1 MPMIRP
7 ISDLR
12 NSANEISDFCRQ
24 TREPVYITR
33 NGTGD
38 MVVVSVEEY
47 ERQQALIDLYAK
59 LAAAEQDIATGAEG
73 KDFLAVARQFRERVP
88 GAELYGADLSRR

>member
-1 MPMIRP
+1 MPSIRP

-24 TREPVYITR
+24 TREPVFITR

-38 MVVVSVEEY
+38 MVVMNLEEY
-47 ERQQALIDLYAK
+47 ERQMALIDLYGK
-59 LAAAEQDIATGAEG
+59 LAVAEQQIADRTEG
-73 KDFLAVARQFRERVP
+73 KDFSSVAKQMRERIH
-88 GAELYGADLSRR
+88 GSI

>member
-1 MPMIRP
+1 MPSIRP

-24 TREPVYITR
+24 TREPVFITR

-38 MVVVSVEEY
+38 MVVMNLEEY
-47 ERQQALIDLYAK
+47 ERQMALIDLYGN
-59 LAAAEQDIATGAEG
+59 LAVAEQQIADGAEG
-73 KDFLAVARQFRERVP
+73 KDFSSVAKQMRERIHGSV
-88 GAELYGADLSRR
+88 

>member
-1 MPMIRP
+1 MPSIRP

-12 NSANEISDFCRQ
+12 NSANDISDFCRQ

-38 MVVVSVEEY
+38 MVVLNMEEF
-47 ERQQALIDLYAK
+47 ERREALIDLYAK
-59 LAAAEQDIATGAEG
+59 LAVAEEELSNGATGE
-73 KDFLAVARQFRERVP
+73 DFLTVAKQLREKVH
-88 GAELYGADLSRR
+88 GTL